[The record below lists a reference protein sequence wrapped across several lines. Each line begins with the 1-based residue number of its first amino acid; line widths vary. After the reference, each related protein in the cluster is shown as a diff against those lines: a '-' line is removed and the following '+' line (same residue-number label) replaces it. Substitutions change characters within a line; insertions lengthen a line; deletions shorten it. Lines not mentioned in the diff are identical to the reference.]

1 MRFKGLPWN
10 KTPFGSQYF
19 QLLHCIDYIQLQS
32 HNHPMIFSKIS
43 QKLAASAFFDDL
55 HDPVVKLPKK
65 LPSCVSIALNF
76 QNAVAVWNSTA
87 APLGEE
93 SGISKTSCEISVK
106 RFAKKTYVCCI
117 HWRWLR
123 RITSSFHSVS
133 NGPWTSWN
141 KRNLYKV
148 LKQENDLWHVEY
160 ISTQ

>member
-1 MRFKGLPWN
+1 
-10 KTPFGSQYF
+10 
-19 QLLHCIDYIQLQS
+19 
-32 HNHPMIFSKIS
+32 MIFSKIS

-106 RFAKKTYVCCI
+106 RFAKKNVFLLHPLKVI
-117 HWRWLR
+117 KKNN
-123 RITSSFHSVS
+123 IIFSFCF
-133 NGPWTSWN
+133 
-141 KRNLYKV
+141 
-148 LKQENDLWHVEY
+148 
-160 ISTQ
+160 